1 MGNENS
7 PSLSNTQKRTLK
19 LQVLI
24 SIVKRTLRKY
34 RSGLSVSTCLGGT
47 NKKIPTRGRERD
59 DKKGDKWRHR
69 EHTKFKRAPFQC
81 IRTHYDKDDTPP
93 FPMELD
99 FAMPEG
105 PSWIWSYCPLSCTK
119 SWPGELNFVENV
131 DDRGKLSC
139 IQQVLLRTTTTHRQR
154 AKRQKPER

>member
-69 EHTKFKRAPFQC
+69 EHTKFKRAPF
-81 IRTHYDKDDTPP
+81 HSPP
-93 FPMELD
+93 SP
-99 FAMPEG
+99 AG
-105 PSWIWSYCPLSCTK
+105 
-119 SWPGELNFVENV
+119 
-131 DDRGKLSC
+131 
-139 IQQVLLRTTTTHRQR
+139 LLRDGRNLRQASTGDVWVVGTLHLR
-154 AKRQKPER
+154 SSL